1 MRFDRVQTK
10 WEARARM
17 AGVRPHPMLVTLV
30 YQAAANLIPQLL
42 LVLALSGG
50 GASLRQA
57 IQGAV
62 LGLGYYPEG
71 LLTGSRML
79 LVLFLTVLTGLFAAV
94 LGVGYTAYTMHL
106 ARRQGGGFQDLLDCF
121 GMAGRIL
128 SMCLTLWLFE
138 LLWLLPAAMV
148 LVLVTVLFLAAWD
161 GLAAGII
168 LLILLVLYLIYAF
181 WVTLRYAMAWYLF
194 LDDPYGSARGHLRA
208 SARLMM
214 GWKWEYLKLELS
226 FFGWLLLSALTMG
239 ILGLWVSPYMGTAS
253 ALFYDQIS
261 GRFDSGANA
270 LESGTGY

>member
-62 LGLGYYPEG
+62 LG
-71 LLTGSRML
+71 
-79 LVLFLTVLTGLFAAV
+79 
-94 LGVGYTAYTMHL
+94 VGYTAYTMHL
-106 ARRQGGGFQDLLDCF
+106 ARWQGGGFQDLLDCF

-214 GWKWEYLKLELS
+214 GWKWEYLKLQLS